1 MERQENIE
9 RHSAEI
15 RLSTY
20 IRLKKYTSPALLF
33 FSVLSI
39 ETILMTEKTLYFSYQ

>member
-1 MERQENIE
+1 MERRENIE
-9 RHSAEI
+9 RHPTET

-20 IRLKKYTSPALLF
+20 IGLKKNTSPALLF
-33 FSVLSI
+33 FFVLSV